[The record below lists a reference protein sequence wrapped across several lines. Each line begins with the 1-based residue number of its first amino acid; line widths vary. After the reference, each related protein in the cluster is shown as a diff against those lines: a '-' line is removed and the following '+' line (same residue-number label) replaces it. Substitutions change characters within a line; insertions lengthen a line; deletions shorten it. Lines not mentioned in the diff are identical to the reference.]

1 MGRYKGRSLGGLI
14 LLVVL
19 AGSACQSPQAG
30 SVVSGGSDSGAL
42 DARTEAKVKQIV
54 RRFKDTNRTPG
65 VLVGIWSPKGT
76 FVSATG
82 VADLATGAPLRTD
95 MQFKIASQTKTF
107 TANLVLQLVGEGKVD
122 LEDHI
127 SKWVPGVP
135 NGDRI
140 TIRRLLNH
148 TSGLADGFTSPTV
161 QGKIPT
167 GCIVAELLAAESKFP
182 LSRLPAPSGRT
193 AITVTTCSAVSWSW
207 PAARI

>member
-30 SVVSGGSDSGAL
+30 SAVSGGSDSGAL

-54 RRFKDTNRTPG
+54 RRFKDTNTNRTPG
-65 VLVGIWSPKGT
+65 HLEPEG
-76 FVSATG
+76 
-82 VADLATGAPLRTD
+82 DLRQCHRRRRPRDGAPLRTD
-95 MQFKIASQTKTF
+95 MQFKIASQTKAF
-107 TANLVLQLVGEGKVD
+107 TANLVLQLVGEGKVV

-140 TIRRLLNH
+140 TIRRLLFAVH
-148 TSGLADGFTSPTV
+148 GDPADPVVAGSG
-161 QGKIPT
+161 
-167 GCIVAELLAAESKFP
+167 
-182 LSRLPAPSGRT
+182 
-193 AITVTTCSAVSWSW
+193 
-207 PAARI
+207 